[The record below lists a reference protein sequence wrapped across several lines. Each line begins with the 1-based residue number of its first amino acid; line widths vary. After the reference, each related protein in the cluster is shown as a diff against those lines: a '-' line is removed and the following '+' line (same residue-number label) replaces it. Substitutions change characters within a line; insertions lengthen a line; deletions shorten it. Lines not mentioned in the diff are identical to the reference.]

1 MGAMGAGS
9 FDRRNFL
16 RRAAGR
22 HRSATL
28 RCDRLYVR
36 YVDAVAAGRV
46 ADFVKAVEDEIG
58 TAHEVRV
65 TRREWLERDDFKR
78 ALEPILSGLPA
89 SRISRK

>member
-1 MGAMGAGS
+1 MRAGS

-36 YVDAVAAGRV
+36 YVDALAAGCV
-46 ADFVKAVEDEIG
+46 ADFVKAVKDEIG
-58 TAHEVRV
+58 TAHEIRV
-65 TRREWLERDDFKR
+65 IRREWLERDDFRR
-78 ALEPILSGLPA
+78 ALEPILSGIPS
-89 SRISRK
+89 SRTPRK